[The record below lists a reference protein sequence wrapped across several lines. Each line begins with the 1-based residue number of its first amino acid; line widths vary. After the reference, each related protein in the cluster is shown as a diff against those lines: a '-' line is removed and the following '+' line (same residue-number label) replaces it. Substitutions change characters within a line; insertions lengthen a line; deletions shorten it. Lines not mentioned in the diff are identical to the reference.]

1 MLPIGTQAPDIA
13 LPCQTGETV
22 SLSQFAGKK
31 VVLYFYPKDN
41 TSGCTKQAQGFTAL
55 LDEFAAKNAVVI
67 GVSCNSV
74 ASHRKFVEKY
84 DLKHILLAD
93 EDKQMVQAYDV
104 WHEKTMCGKKY
115 MGIVR
120 STYLLDENGVIIGA
134 FPKVKAAENPADML
148 KKL

>member
-1 MLPIGTQAPDIA
+1 MLPIGTRVPDIA

-22 SLSQFAGKK
+22 SLSRFAGKK

-41 TSGCTKQAQGFTAL
+41 TSGCTRQAQGFTEL
-55 LDEFAAKNAVVI
+55 IDEFAAKNAVVV

-74 ASHRKFVEKY
+74 ASHRKFAEKY
-84 DLKHILLAD
+84 GLKHILLAD
-93 EDKQMVQAYDV
+93 EDRQMVQACDV

-120 STYLLDENGVIIGA
+120 STYLIDENGIIIGA
-134 FPKVKAAENPADML
+134 FPNVKAAENPADML
-148 KKL
+148 KQL